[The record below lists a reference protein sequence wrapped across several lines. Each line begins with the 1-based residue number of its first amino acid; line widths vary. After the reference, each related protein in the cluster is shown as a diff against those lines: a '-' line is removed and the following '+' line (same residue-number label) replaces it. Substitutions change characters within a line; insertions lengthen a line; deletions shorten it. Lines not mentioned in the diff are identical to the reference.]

1 MIKDV
6 FVVDASAHS
15 YNLREDNYA
24 AGRYSRGVVDA
35 FYGAHYGLSPVGY
48 SFPVSNS
55 RATGRSQKPQRCC
68 SSKAITIS
76 PVIMSPR

>member
-24 AGRYSRGVVDA
+24 GGRYSRGVVEA
-35 FYGAHYGLSPVGY
+35 FYGAHYGLSP
-48 SFPVSNS
+48 
-55 RATGRSQKPQRCC
+55 
-68 SSKAITIS
+68 
-76 PVIMSPR
+76 